1 MWLYLFINKQSP
13 IGIKFN
19 SKDNVILVGAGV
31 NQEGQTTDP
40 EIMNLATG
48 EKNSL
53 SGLPLDET
61 FKVDFAGLQDEESPV
76 ICGEE

>member
-1 MWLYLFINKQSP
+1 M
-13 IGIKFN
+13 
-19 SKDNVILVGAGV
+19 

-61 FKVDFAGLQDEESPV
+61 FKVDFGGLQDEESPV